1 MKRFQKYVSRLFFP
15 IIIIVSA
22 CTTNGDNGNVKI
34 SGTISNVS
42 GSNIV
47 LEALHPTQTIPVD
60 SAIVGSDGSFDLT
73 ANVAEPGFYRLKIA
87 NGQFIHIILQP
98 KDDITIK
105 ADANTFSGNYE
116 ISGSPQSEAL
126 RKLNTN
132 VQISQQ
138 SVNQLE
144 QQFAEAR
151 NNNHPDLEGLQKSLQ
166 AEYLQLM
173 AQREKDVMAFID
185 TNSGNLSQLAAL
197 GYLQEDDHF
206 ETYKKVSDDLY
217 SKYPNSQYVVDLNN
231 KVKEMAKI
239 AIGSEAPDIAMKNPE
254 GETISLSSLRGKY
267 VLIDFWAAWCGPC
280 RAENPHLVN
289 VYNKYKDKNF
299 EIFGVSLDA
308 NRDSWIKAIKDDKL
322 PWPQVSDLQRWNSP
336 VVKMYNISGIPFSV
350 LLDPQGKIIAKGLR
364 SAALDQQLSL
374 IFK

>member
-239 AIGSEAPDIAMKNPE
+239 AIGSEAPDIAMKNPA